1 MDNRKEVE
9 IFYRGLAMAGLLAGG
24 WEDEAS
30 IVEVSKSLARKMM
43 TDPKEDGIAAIT
55 PTPRRK
61 YARK

>member
-9 IFYRGLAMAGLLAGG
+9 IFYRGLAMVGLLAGG

-30 IVEVSKSLARKMM
+30 IVESSKNIARKMM
-43 TDPKEDGIAAIT
+43 ALDEMGIAAIT

-61 YARK
+61 YSRK